1 MHEISHDPHALL
13 MLQFLAWIGE
23 DGRSHAETMEAWR
36 SSCPRLSVWED
47 SLDAGLVTV
56 AGSAVTLAA
65 PGRALLARDGGAE
78 PVRQVQGRVC
88 GVAS

>member
-1 MHEISHDPHALL
+1 MDERAHDPHALL
-13 MLQFLAWIGE
+13 TLQFLRWVGE

-47 SLDAGLVTV
+47 SLEAGLVTV
-56 AGSAVTLAA
+56 MGGTVALAA
-65 PGRALLARDGGAE
+65 AGRALLARDSGDAHGQ
-78 PVRQVQGRVC
+78 PQGRVC